1 MRLVTYIGP
10 GRAGT
15 TFIQKTYQIKSNV
28 DKGQYILPRVK
39 ETYLL
44 NNVVDDDLMKHFY
57 RGKGKLY
64 IDFSNNQYMST
75 SGIIRGLDYFEKIVV
90 VLSYRELTSWLRS
103 LLIFE
108 VRKGRS
114 PNQAM
119 LEDKLQ
125 ELNLRSH
132 DIAKLFKNPRLQIE
146 LFDFT
151 WLKNQDFD
159 SINSHFNAVLGESLE
174 FDFRKVNESLEP
186 KVPVVG
192 RIFKSLAKYMRKK
205 GLYELLESL
214 KHSSLWKLFYKKVD
228 KRTINLIDDLIREN
242 TVLIDRVRIENESLL
257 KRNK

>member
-1 MRLVTYIGP
+1 MRLITYIGP

-15 TFIQKTYQIKSNV
+15 TFIQKAYQIKYNV
-28 DKGQYILPRVK
+28 DKGKYILPRVK

-57 RGKGKLY
+57 RDKGNLY
-64 IDFSNNQYMST
+64 IDFSNNQYMNPD
-75 SGIIRGLDYFEKIVV
+75 GIIRGLDYFEQIVV

-108 VRKGRS
+108 VRKGRL

-119 LEDKLQ
+119 LEDKLK
-125 ELNLRSH
+125 ELDLRSH
-132 DIAKLFKNPRLQIE
+132 DISKLFSIPGLQVE

-151 WLKNQDFD
+151 WLMNQDFD
-159 SINSHFNAVLGESLE
+159 SIDSHFNAVLGESLE

-192 RIFKSLAKYMRKK
+192 RLFKWLAKFMRKK
-205 GLYELLESL
+205 KLYELLESL

-228 KRTINLIDDLIREN
+228 KKTINLIDDLIRN
-242 TVLIDRVRIENESLL
+242 NKKLIEIVRIENELL
-257 KRNK
+257 LNRSK